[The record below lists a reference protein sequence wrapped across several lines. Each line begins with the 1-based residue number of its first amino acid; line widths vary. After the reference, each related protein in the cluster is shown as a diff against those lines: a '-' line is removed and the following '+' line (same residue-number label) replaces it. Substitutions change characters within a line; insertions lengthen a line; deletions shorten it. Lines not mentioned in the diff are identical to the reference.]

1 MALVGGWRRHYR
13 RAGGGCGWHGRR
25 CQLDEFPF
33 SLLPIDVHHS
43 GCKAHATR
51 DSQETR
57 MLEDTVKKILQAR
70 VYEAARETPLSPAPF
85 LSRRLDNQILIKRED
100 LQPVFSFKV
109 RGAYNKMAL
118 LSDAQKAKGVI
129 AASAGNHAQGLALAA
144 RQLGVK
150 AVIVMPRITPE
161 IKVQAVRARGAKVVL
176 KGDAFSEA
184 QEHAQTL
191 IAEHGYTYIPPF
203 DDIDVIAGQGTVGM
217 EILRQNAGRLDA
229 IFVPVGGGGL
239 IAGIAAYV
247 KYLRPEVKVIGVE
260 SEDSACLKAAL
271 EAGERVVL
279 DQVGVFAEGVAVAQI
294 GEAPFAILRGLVD
307 EVITVNTDEMCA
319 AVKDIFEDTRAVSET
334 SGALSLAG
342 LKKYIQQT
350 GASGETLVCINSGAN
365 TNFDRLQH
373 IAERTELGEQ
383 REAILAVTIPERP
396 GSFKKFCRIIG
407 KRMVTEFN
415 YRYADLEHAHIFV
428 GVQVKPGGDDRAEV
442 IRKLRDAG
450 YPVEDLTDNEL
461 AKLHIRHLGGGRP
474 KEHFEEE
481 VYRFEFPER
490 PGALMNFL
498 THLPA
503 DWNISLFH
511 YRNHGAAY
519 GRVLVGMQVPN
530 GDRAHVEEYF
540 ERIGYRFWKETDNV
554 AYRLFME

>member
-1 MALVGGWRRHYR
+1 
-13 RAGGGCGWHGRR
+13 
-25 CQLDEFPF
+25 
-33 SLLPIDVHHS
+33 
-43 GCKAHATR
+43 
-51 DSQETR
+51 
-57 MLEDTVKKILQAR
+57 MLEATVKKILQAR
-70 VYEAARETPLSPAPF
+70 VYEAARETPISPAPF
-85 LSRRLDNQILIKRED
+85 LSRRFRNQILIKRED
-100 LQPVFSFKV
+100 LQPVHSFKI
-109 RGAYNKMAL
+109 RGAYNKMAQL
-118 LSDAQKAKGVI
+118 TDEQKAKGVI
-129 AASAGNHAQGLALAA
+129 AASAGNHAQGLAMAA
-144 RQLGVK
+144 KQMGVK

-176 KGDAFSEA
+176 KGDAFSA
-184 QEHAQTL
+184 AAEHAQEL
-191 IAEHGYTYIPPF
+191 IREHGYTYIPPF
-203 DDIDVIAGQGTVGM
+203 DDIDVIAGQGTIGM
-217 EILRQNAGRLDA
+217 EILHQHAGDLDA

-239 IAGIAAYV
+239 IAGVATYV
-247 KYLRPEVKVIGVE
+247 KYLRPDIKVIGVE
-260 SEDSACLKAAL
+260 AEDSACLKAAL
-271 EAGERVVL
+271 AAGERVLL

-294 GEAPFAILRGLVD
+294 GEVTFPIIQELVD
-307 EVITVNTDEMCA
+307 DVITVTTDEMCA

-350 GASGETLVCINSGAN
+350 GVEGQTLLCINSGAN

-396 GSFKKFCRIIG
+396 GSFKKFCKTIG

-415 YRYADLEHAHIFV
+415 YRYADPEAAHIFV
-428 GVQVKPGGDDRAEV
+428 GVQVKPGGDDRQAV
-442 IRKLRDAG
+442 IAKLHDAG

-474 KEHFEEE
+474 KTQFDEE

-498 THLPA
+498 THLPQ

-530 GDRAHVEEYF
+530 GDREHVEEYF
-540 ERIGYRFWKETDNV
+540 DAIGYRYWKETDNA
-554 AYRLFME
+554 AYRLFMA